1 MKICNHRLGKTE
13 EISEEAF
20 HTLDC
25 YIDYL
30 PKSNI
35 EKTYLILINFFGNS
49 PYEAYQK
56 AISGHVSILSEE
68 PVLRLTDKEIALIA
82 IDSNH
87 AIDMEEGDGYPLNT
101 LWFNGSLIDFARK
114 IIEATHKK
122 NGVTFDG

>member
-30 PKSNI
+30 PKSNV
-35 EKTYLILINFFGNS
+35 EKNYLILINCFKNKPF
-49 PYEAYQK
+49 EAYQK
-56 AISGHVSILSEE
+56 AISGHVNILSEE

-87 AIDMEEGDGYPLNT
+87 ALDMEEEDGYPLNT
-101 LWFNGSLIDFARK
+101 LWFNANLTDFARNV
-114 IIEATHKK
+114 IEATYKK
-122 NGVTFDG
+122 NGVTFDK